1 MIIINR
7 MTQRVQ
13 TRVVGAVG
21 MKRSTNIKNSAAGQ
35 GLERMEE
42 QGP

>member
-7 MTQRVQ
+7 MTQR
-13 TRVVGAVG
+13 AVG

-35 GLERMEE
+35 GLERRMKE